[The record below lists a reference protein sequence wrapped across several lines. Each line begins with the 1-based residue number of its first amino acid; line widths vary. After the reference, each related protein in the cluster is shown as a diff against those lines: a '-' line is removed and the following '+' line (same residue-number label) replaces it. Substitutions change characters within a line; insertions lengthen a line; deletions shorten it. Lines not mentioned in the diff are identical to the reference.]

1 MHAVCSAL
9 PCHALSPGSPL
20 PSVSQ
25 PSPPSSC
32 CLWHPMLFNP
42 TLVSFLSLQRTAHVS
57 VFSDSSEVKQK
68 WHNQLKKLQA
78 KCVAVSCL
86 PAAASPSAPACDW
99 GSPAWPKCLQPSRTL
114 QSHWSGVE
122 THNVHIYE
130 DWSKKLSGQK
140 ISGGSL
146 EKNSW
151 VSHDT
156 CWFLVSEWLFNHL
169 SKADKTTYKMKGKKI
184 WTDILPPLLFWL
196 GFTTPLQTNYRPER
210 QYRLEDLE
218 NANPINSCM
227 LKKRHETAMG
237 SLAALLRTAE
247 AGGERSFFKMMIS
260 SYKQRPQQR
269 YSKALNLWSPFKVWP
284 HFQPVFTS
292 TLRQTLPT

>member
-1 MHAVCSAL
+1 MTHAGFWFQNGFL
-9 PCHALSPGSPL
+9 ITF
-20 PSVSQ
+20 Q
-25 PSPPSSC
+25 K
-32 CLWHPMLFNP
+32 P
-42 TLVSFLSLQRTAHVS
+42 TKLHIKWKEKK
-57 VFSDSSEVKQK
+57 SEQTFPV
-68 WHNQLKKLQA
+68 
-78 KCVAVSCL
+78 
-86 PAAASPSAPACDW
+86 
-99 GSPAWPKCLQPSRTL
+99 
-114 QSHWSGVE
+114 
-122 THNVHIYE
+122 
-130 DWSKKLSGQK
+130 
-140 ISGGSL
+140 
-146 EKNSW
+146 
-151 VSHDT
+151 
-156 CWFLVSEWLFNHL
+156 
-169 SKADKTTYKMKGKKI
+169 
-184 WTDILPPLLFWL
+184 LPPLLFWL

-210 QYRLEDLE
+210 QYRQEDLE